1 MIYTLNARGNV
12 LLPVTV
18 NMFNL
23 TNSQYAK
30 MVLDFHNEAII
41 KLANKGI
48 DYNKLKSALI
58 PVHKNRYE
66 IALIFDSQIIDS
78 DWYGNDV
85 FEHVLPSLNKES
97 TCSILCGDIIADYL
111 PCELVYKILM
121 HDMVKIHP
129 TTFIHPTQY
138 YVVYINNLTSL
149 HKETII
155 SSLNAYQ
162 AFVGYVDTTF
172 MSIFKS
178 LISRSLMSICIKHKD
193 TMILRHEDDIDDNE
207 NINNCGYKFEKY
219 GFKYIS
225 VKQMYYDLFL
235 TYKIESILADQEDLD
250 YSIKAIAPH
259 YETRTNSI
267 YVDKNKMEYLNL
279 EKNGLMTK
287 QNLIKCTSEDLA
299 SLINER
305 INKTYFYNLEY
316 IEKYSTPKFNVS
328 LELETVEGK
337 KRKVLVALKYSDNN
351 DSFSLITM
359 Y

>member
-1 MIYTLNARGNV
+1 MN
-12 LLPVTV
+12 
-18 NMFNL
+18 
-23 TNSQYAK
+23 
-30 MVLDFHNEAII
+30 
-41 KLANKGI
+41 
-48 DYNKLKSALI
+48 
-58 PVHKNRYE
+58 
-66 IALIFDSQIIDS
+66 
-78 DWYGNDV
+78 
-85 FEHVLPSLNKES
+85 
-97 TCSILCGDIIADYL
+97 
-111 PCELVYKILM
+111 
-121 HDMVKIHP
+121 DMVKIHP

-138 YVVYINNLTSL
+138 YVVYINNLTSF

-259 YETRTNSI
+259 YETGTNSN
-267 YVDKNKMEYLNL
+267 D
-279 EKNGLMTK
+279 
-287 QNLIKCTSEDLA
+287 
-299 SLINER
+299 R

-328 LELETVEGK
+328 LELETVERK